1 MNGEKIPQRLL
12 NPEDIAACAYLIW
25 EKEGKPHGRAAEHWL
40 QAEALLRA
48 MRAADA
54 QAAKEFAKTAPPA
67 GKSTGTRKRKSR
79 HGAGSEGA
87 TA

>member
-12 NPEDIAACAYLIW
+12 NSEDIAACAYLIW

-40 QAEALLRA
+40 QAEAMLRA

-54 QAAKEFAKTAPPA
+54 QAARESAKTAPPA
-67 GKSTGTRKRKSR
+67 GKSTGTRKRKR
-79 HGAGSEGA
+79 QAAGSEGA